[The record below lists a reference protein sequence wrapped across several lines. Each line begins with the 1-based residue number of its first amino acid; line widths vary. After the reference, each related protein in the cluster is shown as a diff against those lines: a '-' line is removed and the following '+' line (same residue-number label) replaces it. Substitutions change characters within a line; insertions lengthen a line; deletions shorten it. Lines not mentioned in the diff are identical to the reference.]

1 MTAESDLLCHV
12 RGGIATITFNR
23 PTVMNALS
31 PSYLQRFIE
40 TFQRAEKQDDVRV
53 IVLTGAGKAFSS
65 GGEKAFLRELLQMT
79 PTEVRDTVYG
89 SFLGAARTVKLCAK
103 PTVAAVNG
111 PAVGGG
117 CEIAV
122 ACDFRLV
129 AEEAFFCENWIELG
143 IIPPLGGMMLLPRL
157 IGLERASNMVMRGT
171 RVYGPEAKAIGLA
184 TECVP
189 GRELQGA
196 TDRFAADLASRA
208 QNALRVVK
216 QGLRRGMEGTLN
228 GEWEFNLQA
237 QAMLIKGDDYAEA
250 VEAIEQ
256 KRKPRFNR
264 DKV

>member
-1 MTAESDLLCHV
+1 MSTESDLSCNV
-12 RGGIATITFNR
+12 DGGIATLTFNR

-31 PSYLQRFIE
+31 PEYLRRFIA
-40 TFQRAEKQDDVRV
+40 TFQEAEKREDVRV

-65 GGEKAFLRELLQMT
+65 GGEKAFLRELLEMT
-79 PTEVRDTVYG
+79 PTQVRDIVYA

-103 PTVAAVNG
+103 PTVAVVNG

-117 CEIAV
+117 CELAV

-129 AEEAFFCENWIELG
+129 AEDAFFCENWIDLG

-157 IGLERASNMVMRGT
+157 IGLERATNMVMRGV
-171 RVYGPEAKAIGLA
+171 RVYGPEAKSIGLA

-189 GRELQGA
+189 AGELQALGQ
-196 TDRFAADLASRA
+196 RFAEDLATRA
-208 QNALRVVK
+208 QNALRVAK
-216 QGLRRGMEGTLN
+216 QGLRRGMEGTLQ

-250 VEAIEQ
+250 VQAIEER
-256 KRKPRFNR
+256 RKPKFNQA
-264 DKV
+264 